1 MARNLLS
8 VVVLCAA
15 SAAAPLSTPT
25 FEQSLSAK
33 SVSGAQISPD
43 GRFVAYVVRQTN
55 WEENEYT
62 QQIWIAQTATG
73 ERYQLTSGKKSST
86 SPQWA
91 PDSKRLAFVS
101 DRNGKRQIYVISP
114 AGGEAVQLTTEENGV
129 ESASW
134 SPDGTAI
141 AFTSSGPDGKEKKER
156 KEKFGDFEIV
166 GGDYTMSHLWLVR
179 VPADLPADLKQLPKA
194 EALTKGDQFS
204 VSSFAWSPDTK
215 RIAFSATRDPD
226 LSSSD
231 TEQLYVLDLADR
243 HTRKLLDAG
252 GPNGQPKW
260 SPDGREIA
268 FVTSSGNPFFYY
280 ANRRIAVMSAEGGA
294 ARVVTDSFDENANL
308 IDWGP
313 DGIYFGAAQKAYAH
327 IFRVDPATRSVKRI
341 SGPEQFVLSN
351 ATFTKDHRTMA
362 GVGGGPNQ
370 FAEVL
375 LSGVG
380 DFAPRVRRRPSPIGG
395 ARSRPRR
402 SSSGTRGS
410 SRTSRTTGASS
421 TARARTRSSSPTTP
435 RIVLLSQSS
444 PSCKDTIATNAA
456 RIVPSSCC

>member
-1 MARNLLS
+1 MKTA
-8 VVVLCAA
+8 
-15 SAAAPLSTPT
+15 
-25 FEQSLSAK
+25 
-33 SVSGAQISPD
+33 SGAQISPD

-62 QQIWIAQTATG
+62 QQIWLAQTATG

-129 ESASW
+129 ESAAW

-141 AFTSSGPDGKEKKER
+141 AFTSAGPDGKEKKDR
-156 KEKFGDFEIV
+156 KEKYGDFEIV
-166 GGDYTMSHLWLVR
+166 GGDYTMSHLWVVR
-179 VPADLPADLKQLPKA
+179 VPADLPADLKQLPKP

-204 VSSFAWSPDTK
+204 VSSFSWSPDAK

-243 HTRKLLDAG
+243 HTRKLLETA
-252 GPNGQPKW
+252 GPNGRPKW

-280 ANRRIAVMSAEGGA
+280 ANRRIAVVPAEGGTP
-294 ARVVTDSFDENANL
+294 RVVTDSFDENANL

-313 DGIYFGAAQKAYAH
+313 DGIYFGASQKTNAH
-327 IFRVDPATRSVKRI
+327 IFRVDPSTRAVKRI
-341 SGPEQFVLSN
+341 TGPDQFYLPD
-351 ATFTKDHRTMA
+351 ATFTRDHRTMA
-362 GVGGGPNQ
+362 GVGG
-370 FAEVL
+370 
-375 LSGVG
+375 
-380 DFAPRVRRRPSPIGG
+380 AP
-395 ARSRPRR
+395 
-402 SSSGTRGS
+402 
-410 SRTSRTTGASS
+410 
-421 TARARTRSSSPTTP
+421 
-435 RIVLLSQSS
+435 
-444 PSCKDTIATNAA
+444 
-456 RIVPSSCC
+456 